1 LCNDYLIN
9 ILTRIDFFP
18 YHDRTITSIRQQ
30 RRPILLVD
38 MDETLIHC
46 FKNAESERLCIG
58 FGQYTNDE
66 ILRFSLPGDTESGGR
81 ERRYTVVKRPGAIK
95 LMHDLRRHYEIHVWT
110 AAVKAYA
117 DKVLDWLEEEQG
129 PLFQSR
135 GYRTDC
141 TPVPTSDGGMGY
153 LKNIAA
159 KFGENNLGR
168 VLLLDNNP
176 DSSPDDEVSNSVPV
190 TDFFGDKN
198 DDEFLVDTTYKQ
210 LLIQASKLRDVRNGI
225 TDEFR
230 LLIHNRRSRERVS
243 E

>member
-1 LCNDYLIN
+1 
-9 ILTRIDFFP
+9 
-18 YHDRTITSIRQQ
+18 
-30 RRPILLVD
+30 VD
-38 MDETLIHC
+38 LDETLVHC
-46 FKNAESERLCIG
+46 FKNTESERLCTG

-66 ILRFSLPGDTESGGR
+66 ILRFSLSDTQFGASR

-95 LMHDLRRHYEIHVWT
+95 LMHDLRRHFEIHIWT
-110 AAVKAYA
+110 AGVKSYA
-117 DKVLDWLEEEQG
+117 EKVLDWLEEDG

-135 GYRTDC
+135 GYRSDC

-153 LKNIAA
+153 LKNITA
-159 KFGENNLGR
+159 KFGGNNLNR

-190 TDFFGDKN
+190 TDFCGDKN
-198 DDEFLVDTTYKQ
+198 DDEFVLDTYKQ
-210 LLIQASKLRDVRNGI
+210 LLIRASKLRDVRDGI

>member
-1 LCNDYLIN
+1 
-9 ILTRIDFFP
+9 
-18 YHDRTITSIRQQ
+18 
-30 RRPILLVD
+30 

-46 FKNAESERLCIG
+46 FKNAESERLCTG

-66 ILRFSLPGDTESGGR
+66 ILRFSLPDTESGGR

-95 LMHDLRRHYEIHVWT
+95 LMHDLRRHFEIHIWT
-110 AAVKAYA
+110 AGVRSYA
-117 DKVLDWLEEEQG
+117 EKVLDWLEEDG

-135 GYRTDC
+135 GYRSDC

-153 LKNIAA
+153 LKNITA
-159 KFGENNLGR
+159 KFGGNNLNR

-190 TDFFGDKN
+190 TDFCGDKN
-198 DDEFLVDTTYKQ
+198 DDEFVLDTYKQ
-210 LLIQASKLRDVRNGI
+210 LLIRASKLRDVRDGI